1 MRLRQL
7 EAFRATMI
15 SGTVSG
21 AAEILQISQPAV
33 SRLIEKFEGNFN
45 ITLFDRST
53 GRLVP
58 TPEAQLLY
66 EEVERAFSSIDKIRH
81 AAFDIQSGKRGQ
93 LDLACLPA
101 LGLGFVPS
109 VIGTFATE
117 YPDVYIRHEIQ
128 ISAKVEE
135 WAASQQV
142 DFGLAEFPF
151 HRSGFVMED
160 FCRTPY
166 LLAVPSH
173 YEVAKLDVVTPRD
186 LVDVPMIVLTKAC
199 AGRHRIDQA
208 FQAAGVS
215 YRIVYETP
223 LTNAISS
230 LVAKGLGV
238 GLIDPFTAYDFR
250 DHPIVVRPFEPTI
263 IFHVGVLYPGHRP
276 LSKVASRFLAA
287 LRAARKPIIG
297 PMPDAEPT
305 DTL

>member
-81 AAFDIQSGKRGQ
+81 AAFDIQSAKRGQ
-93 LDLACLPA
+93 LDIACLPA

-109 VIGTFATE
+109 VIKDFAGDH
-117 YPDVYIRHEIQ
+117 PDVHIRHDIQ

-135 WAASQQV
+135 WTASQQV

-160 FCRTPY
+160 FCKTPY
-166 LLAVPSH
+166 VLAVPSH
-173 YEVAKLDVVTPRD
+173 FEVAKLEAVTPRD
-186 LVDVPMIVLTKAC
+186 LIDVPMIVLTTAC
-199 AGRHRIDQA
+199 AGRHRIDQV
-208 FQAAGVS
+208 FQSVGVN
-215 YRIVYETP
+215 YKIAYETP
-223 LTNAISS
+223 FASAIGS
-230 LVAKGLGV
+230 LVARGLGV
-238 GLIDPFTAYDFR
+238 GLIDPFTAHDFK
-250 DHPIVVRPFEPTI
+250 DQPIVVRAFEPAI
-263 IFHVGVLYPGHRP
+263 IFHVGVLHPGHRP

-287 LRAARKPIIG
+287 LRAARVPIIG
-297 PMPDAEPT
+297 PMADGKPSEAV
-305 DTL
+305 

>member
-33 SRLIEKFEGNFN
+33 SRLIEKFEGNFS

-58 TPEAQLLY
+58 TPEAHLLY

-81 AAFDIQSGKRGQ
+81 AAFDIQSAKRGH

-101 LGLGFVPS
+101 LGLGFLPA
-109 VIGTFATE
+109 VIEDFAVE
-117 YPDVYIRHEIQ
+117 HPDVRIRHDIQ

-151 HRSGFVMED
+151 QRSGFVMED
-160 FCRTPY
+160 FCKTPY
-166 LLAVPSH
+166 VLAVPSH
-173 YEVAKLDVVTPRD
+173 FEAAKLEVVTPRD
-186 LVDVPMIVLTKAC
+186 LAGVPMIMLTTAC
-199 AGRHRIDQA
+199 AARHRIDQV
-208 FQAAGVS
+208 FQAASVN
-215 YRIVYETP
+215 YKIVCETP
-223 LTNAISS
+223 FTNTIGA
-230 LVAKGLGV
+230 LVTKGLGV
-238 GLIDPFTAYDFR
+238 GLIDPFTAHDFK
-250 DHPIVVRPFEPTI
+250 DHPIVVRPFEPAI

-276 LSKVASRFLAA
+276 LSKVAGRFLAA
-287 LRAARKPIIG
+287 LRAARIPIVG
-297 PMPDAEPT
+297 PLPQ
-305 DTL
+305 DTGSASV

>member
-81 AAFDIQSGKRGQ
+81 AAFDIQSAKRGQ

-109 VIGTFATE
+109 VIREFAVE
-117 YPDVYIRHEIQ
+117 HPDVRIRHDIQ

-160 FCRTPY
+160 FCKTPY
-166 LLAVPSH
+166 VLAVPSH
-173 YEVAKLDVVTPRD
+173 FEVARLEVVTPQD
-186 LVDVPMIVLTKAC
+186 LADIPMIVLTRAC
-199 AGRHRIDQA
+199 AGRHRIDQV
-208 FQAAGVS
+208 FQAAGVN
-215 YRIVYETP
+215 YKALYETP
-223 LTNAISS
+223 FASTICS

-238 GLIDPFTAYDFR
+238 GLIDPFTAYDFKN
-250 DHPIVVRPFEPTI
+250 HPIVVRPFEPAI

-287 LRAARKPIIG
+287 LRAARIPITG
-297 PMPDAEPT
+297 PMPAGTASE
-305 DTL
+305 LV

>member
-81 AAFDIQSGKRGQ
+81 AAFDIQSARRGQ

-101 LGLGFVPS
+101 LGLGFVPA
-109 VIGTFATE
+109 VIKEFAVD
-117 YPDVYIRHEIQ
+117 YPDVRIRHDIQ

-160 FCRTPY
+160 FCTTPY
-166 LLAVPSH
+166 VLAIPSH
-173 YEVAKLDVVTPRD
+173 FEVAKLEVATPQD
-186 LVDVPMIVLTKAC
+186 LANIPMIVLTRAC
-199 AGRHRIDQA
+199 AGRHRIDQT
-208 FQAAGVS
+208 FQAAGVN
-215 YRIVYETP
+215 YKAVYETP
-223 LTNAISS
+223 FASAIGS

-238 GLIDPFTAYDFR
+238 GLIDPFTAHDFK
-250 DHPIVVRPFEPTI
+250 DHPIVVRPFEPAI

-287 LRAARKPIIG
+287 LRVARIPIIG
-297 PMPDAEPT
+297 PMAD
-305 DTL
+305 DTNSEAV